1 MKNFVF
7 SRFLRKLFKKI
18 SGRFKISE
26 FHTHIKRVCVE
37 LRYFAQKKYFSQTP
51 IGYYDQKLFPII
63 FGQKKCMF

>member
-7 SRFLRKLFKKI
+7 SRILRKLFEKI

-37 LRYFAQKKYFSQTP
+37 LRYFENYFQK
-51 IGYYDQKLFPII
+51 IL
-63 FGQKKCMF
+63 